1 MKNAESKEKNLLR
14 YITLGQ
20 DDKELSEIVLGMMRI
35 EDKSVKEV
43 EELVETALSVGINAF
58 DLADIYGR
66 GRCEEL
72 LGLVLKNRPDLR
84 EKMWIQSK
92 CGIRIEEF
100 TYFDFSKDYIIKSVD
115 GILQRL
121 KIDYLDSL
129 LLHRPDAL
137 MESDQVAESF
147 DLLYKQ
153 GKVRDFGVSNQNP
166 MMMELLK
173 KDVKQPLAVNQLQ
186 LSAAFTP
193 GFESGFHVN
202 MEDSQA
208 AMRDGSIF
216 EYCKL
221 HDVVIQAWSVL
232 QFGYFKGNFVGNE
245 KFQALNQVL
254 DRLAIKYGVTS
265 STIAISWILRY
276 PAKMQAVVG
285 TTNPKHLREVSQA
298 ANFSLTRKEWYEIY
312 LAAGNNLP

>member
-1 MKNAESKEKNLLR
+1 MR

-35 EDKSVKEV
+35 KDKSVREV

-58 DLADIYGR
+58 VLADIYGR

-121 KIDYLDSL
+121 KIDHLDSL

-137 MESDQVAESF
+137 MESDQVAEAF

-208 AMRDGSIF
+208 AIRDGSIF

-312 LAAGNNLP
+312 LAAGNDLP

>member
-1 MKNAESKEKNLLR
+1 MKYIPFGKEKR
-14 YITLGQ
+14 
-20 DDKELSEIVLGMMRI
+20 ELSEIVLGMMRI
-35 EDKSVKEV
+35 SDKSVKEV

-58 DLADIYGR
+58 DLADIYGG

-72 LGLVLKNRPDLR
+72 LGQVLNNRSDLR

-100 TYFDFSKDYIIKSVD
+100 TYFDFSKDYILESVD
-115 GILQRL
+115 GILKRL
-121 KIDYLDSL
+121 QVDYLDSL

-137 MESDQVAESF
+137 MEVDQVAEAF
-147 DLLYKQ
+147 DILHKS

-173 KDVKQPLAVNQLQ
+173 KEVKQPLSINQLQ

-193 GFESGFHVN
+193 GFEAGFHVN
-202 MEDSQA
+202 MEGDKAAVRDS
-208 AMRDGSIF
+208 SVF

-221 HDVVIQAWSVL
+221 NDMVIQAWSVL

-245 KFQALNQVL
+245 QFQQLNQVL
-254 DRLAIKYGVTS
+254 NRLALKYDVS
-265 STIAISWILRY
+265 PSAIAIAWVLRY

-285 TTNPKHLREVSQA
+285 TTNPKHLLEASQA
-298 ANFSLTRKEWYEIY
+298 SNLTLTRKEWYEIY
-312 LAAGNNLP
+312 LAAGNDLP